1 MPRFDPDPDLV
12 SATRAGI
19 ATAPGWCR
27 VGLTFGDA
35 KLREAALDEL
45 AVAIAARI
53 ERPATEPDPAQLPL
67 AL

>member
-1 MPRFDPDPDLV
+1 MARFAPDPNLV

-19 ATAPGWCR
+19 VTAPGWAR

-35 KLREAALDEL
+35 KLREAAIDEL
-45 AVAIAARI
+45 AVTIAARI
-53 ERPATEPDPAQLPL
+53 EHPISEPDPAQLPL

>member
-1 MPRFDPDPDLV
+1 MARFAPDPALI
-12 SATRAGI
+12 SATRAGLV
-19 ATAPGWCR
+19 TAPGWAR
-27 VGLTFGDA
+27 VGLTFGDQ

-53 ERPATEPDPAQLPL
+53 ERPVQEADPAQLPL